1 MYVILKMRCG
11 LAMRS
16 IEELK
21 KYVAQNTTLDN
32 LIEAII
38 YKSKQEKIPKSQA
51 FIQQAFYNLKKI
63 FPQLLNDLI
72 FDESGVTPFSNEL
85 DSVLFRME
93 ASAILSTLN
102 PTYKNYIITNT
113 PEHLEKS
120 YNKLSNEVLGDIDRS
135 ADLFSNMVNE
145 QLRY

>member
-1 MYVILKMRCG
+1 
-11 LAMRS
+11 MRS

-21 KYVAQNTTLDN
+21 QYVAQNTTLDN

-51 FIQQAFYNLKKI
+51 FIQQAFYNLKKTI
-63 FPQLLNDLI
+63 PELFEDLI
-72 FDESGVTPFSNEL
+72 FDDSGVTPFSYEL

-93 ASAILSTLN
+93 ASSILSTLN

-113 PEHLEKS
+113 PEQLEKS
-120 YNKLSNEVLGDIDRS
+120 YNKLSKEVLVDIDRS
-135 ADLFSNMVNE
+135 AVLFSDMVNK
-145 QLRY
+145 QLLY